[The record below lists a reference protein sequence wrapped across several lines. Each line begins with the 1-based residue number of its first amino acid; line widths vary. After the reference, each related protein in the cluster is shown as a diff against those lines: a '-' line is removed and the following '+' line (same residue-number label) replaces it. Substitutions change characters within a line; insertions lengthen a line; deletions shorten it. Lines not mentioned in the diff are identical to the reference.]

1 MVGTLTSMLR
11 HGLIDLEPASGVMK
25 LHDNRSLAEEVLE
38 VLVKRGREHRQWH
51 NLEAEERIAHELRT
65 RGKNF
70 LDAWE
75 KVMERAVEGAA
86 QRTWSKM
93 DKKKK
98 DGLPVLHT
106 ATDDQPQDLDE

>member
-1 MVGTLTSMLR
+1 
-11 HGLIDLEPASGVMK
+11 
-25 LHDNRSLAEEVLE
+25 
-38 VLVKRGREHRQWH
+38 RGREHRQWH

-106 ATDDQPQDLDE
+106 ATDDQPQDLDERRFQAPTSMRAVGPSTPIWLRFADPARRD